1 MLEMYIDRARP
12 APSGAIS
19 VEHGMDGEAEERMR
33 MSISIPVVVVACV
46 SVLGCGGGGSGSG
59 AKASPSPE
67 AGAAVE
73 RREPSAVATE
83 RDPVCGMFVDPKT
96 APKSEF
102 EGETFYFCSLEDKAK
117 FDKDPGSYA
126 SQAP

>member
-1 MLEMYIDRARP
+1 MRNSISMPLVLAAALAGFGCGAGKEAPSP
-12 APSGAIS
+12 AP
-19 VEHGMDGEAEERMR
+19 EA
-33 MSISIPVVVVACV
+33 V
-46 SVLGCGGGGSGSG
+46 S
-59 AKASPSPE
+59 E
-67 AGAAVE
+67 Q
-73 RREPSAVATE
+73 REPSAVATE

-102 EGETFYFCSLEDKAK
+102 EGQTFYFCSLEDKAK

>member
-1 MLEMYIDRARP
+1 
-12 APSGAIS
+12 
-19 VEHGMDGEAEERMR
+19 MR
-33 MSISIPVVVVACV
+33 NSISMTLVLATALAA
-46 SVLGCGGGGSGSG
+46 LGCGKGKD
-59 AKASPSPE
+59 APSPPPE
-67 AGAAVE
+67 AVSE
-73 RREPSAVATE
+73 QREPSAIATE

-102 EGETFYFCSLEDKAK
+102 EGQTFYFCSLEDKAK

>member
-1 MLEMYIDRARP
+1 MRMRIGMPGALALGLFAFGCGEKKAAAPSP
-12 APSGAIS
+12 AP
-19 VEHGMDGEAEERMR
+19 EAVNEQ
-33 MSISIPVVVVACV
+33 
-46 SVLGCGGGGSGSG
+46 
-59 AKASPSPE
+59 
-67 AGAAVE
+67 
-73 RREPSAVATE
+73 REPTAVATA

-102 EGETFYFCSLEDKAK
+102 EGDTFYFCSLEDKAK

>member
-1 MLEMYIDRARP
+1 MRNSISMPLALAVALAGSGCGAGKEAPSP
-12 APSGAIS
+12 AP
-19 VEHGMDGEAEERMR
+19 EA
-33 MSISIPVVVVACV
+33 V
-46 SVLGCGGGGSGSG
+46 S
-59 AKASPSPE
+59 E
-67 AGAAVE
+67 Q
-73 RREPSAVATE
+73 REPSAIATE

-102 EGETFYFCSLEDKAK
+102 EGQTFYFCSLEDKAT

>member
-1 MLEMYIDRARP
+1 MRNSFSMTLVLAAALSASGCKGKEAPSP
-12 APSGAIS
+12 AP
-19 VEHGMDGEAEERMR
+19 HAESEQ
-33 MSISIPVVVVACV
+33 
-46 SVLGCGGGGSGSG
+46 
-59 AKASPSPE
+59 
-67 AGAAVE
+67 
-73 RREPSAVATE
+73 REPSAVATE

-102 EGETFYFCSLEDKAK
+102 EGTTFYFCSLEDKAT

>member
-1 MLEMYIDRARP
+1 MPKSLLIPLVLAAALAAFGCGEGKD
-12 APSGAIS
+12 APS
-19 VEHGMDGEAEERMR
+19 
-33 MSISIPVVVVACV
+33 P
-46 SVLGCGGGGSGSG
+46 
-59 AKASPSPE
+59 PPE
-67 AGAAVE
+67 PIME
-73 RREPSAVATE
+73 QREPSAVATE

-102 EGETFYFCSLEDKAK
+102 EGQTFYFCSLEDKAT

>member
-1 MLEMYIDRARP
+1 
-12 APSGAIS
+12 
-19 VEHGMDGEAEERMR
+19 MR
-33 MSISIPVVVVACV
+33 IWTAVVVATG
-46 SVLGCGGGGSGSG
+46 LAAPGCGGGGGG
-59 AKASPSPE
+59 KAVPSPAPE
-67 AGAAVE
+67 ATSE
-73 RREPSAVATE
+73 QREPTAVATA

-102 EGETFYFCSLEDKAK
+102 EGDTFYFCSLEDKAK

>member
-1 MLEMYIDRARP
+1 MRNSISMPLALAAALAAFGCGKGKEAPSP
-12 APSGAIS
+12 APPADN
-19 VEHGMDGEAEERMR
+19 EQ
-33 MSISIPVVVVACV
+33 
-46 SVLGCGGGGSGSG
+46 
-59 AKASPSPE
+59 
-67 AGAAVE
+67 
-73 RREPSAVATE
+73 REPTAIATE

-102 EGETFYFCSLEDKAK
+102 EGQTFYFCSLEDKAK

>member
-1 MLEMYIDRARP
+1 MRNSISMPLVVAIAAALAGSGCGKGKE
-12 APSGAIS
+12 APS
-19 VEHGMDGEAEERMR
+19 
-33 MSISIPVVVVACV
+33 P
-46 SVLGCGGGGSGSG
+46 
-59 AKASPSPE
+59 PPE
-67 AGAAVE
+67 PIIE
-73 RREPSAVATE
+73 QREPSAVATE

-102 EGETFYFCSLEDKAK
+102 EGQTFYFCSLEDKAR